1 MTHSLS
7 ARAVAAS
14 LVFAAGIAAGVWMS
28 ASTQQATNL
37 LAPAGAQDTARD
49 AAPPAEAF
57 VAKSPRTA
65 MIARVSPAVVSVGAV
80 KRTVLVDPM
89 AQFFDP
95 FLRNPRSSQTIQQ
108 RTPYMGS
115 GFLVDREGHVLTN
128 FHVIDGADSVFVTL
142 PTGREVAAKV
152 LDADRFIDVALLRL
166 DLENVPPKE
175 LPDPLEFGDS
185 DKLQIG
191 EDVMAFGNPFGNLI
205 EDPRPTVTLGVVSAL
220 HRTFRPDQQN
230 LRVYQDMIQTDA
242 AINPGNSGGP
252 LVDADGR
259 AVGINTFIFSQS
271 GGSIGLGFAIPI
283 NRARAFVDEVLTY
296 GKVRPLALDFSV
308 LTLRTPRVQGVL
320 INTREDNGVAKGA
333 GLEIG
338 DVITAVGGRR
348 VMSRE
353 EFLLTLASRQVGDTL
368 RFTVWRQGDLRE
380 VDYTIAAVQEDKAPE
395 PTPTPAGG
403 GRRSVLW

>member
-7 ARAVAAS
+7 LRA
-14 LVFAAGIAAGVWMS
+14 IAAAVVFGAGLVAGVYL
-28 ASTQQATNL
+28 ASGANHTSV
-37 LAPAGAQDTARD
+37 LAPVALAQGTARD
-49 AAPPAEAF
+49 AAPPPEAF
-57 VAKSPRTA
+57 VPKSERTA
-65 MIARVSPAVVSVGAV
+65 MVARVSPAVVSVGAV

-95 FLRNPRSSQTIQQ
+95 FLRDPRSSRSIQQ

-115 GFLVDREGHVLTN
+115 GFVIDRDGHVVTN
-128 FHVIDGADSVFVTL
+128 FHVIDGADAVFVTL
-142 PTGREVAAKV
+142 TTGREVAAKV
-152 LDADRFIDVALLRL
+152 LDADRFIDVALLKL
-166 DLENVPPKE
+166 DTTNVPSKE

-283 NRARAFVDEVLTY
+283 NRARAFVDEVRTY

-320 INTREDNGVAKGA
+320 LNTRDDGGAAKAA

-338 DVITAVGGRR
+338 DVITAVDGRR

-353 EFLLTLASRQVGDTL
+353 EFLLTLASRQAGDTVK
-368 RFTVWRQGDLRE
+368 FTVWRQGDLRE
-380 VDYTIAAVQEDKAPE
+380 VSYTIAAVK
-395 PTPTPAGG
+395 
-403 GRRSVLW
+403 